1 MNELQLFIVTTY
13 AGSLPRLL
21 CEFAAF
27 LADFAIFFF
36 FAHRLFKKRTWS
48 FPAVNICA
56 LGGAALFAVIGFYMK
71 SFDPLLGAFYNLFEL
86 VFLLESL
93 FLIYKD
99 KFSFK
104 AAYTLLSLI
113 IYAASDIFVIN
124 LMLWTGFAYNAAYYG
139 LDASGSYMLMH
150 CVVLR
155 LIRLVAMAFLYHLLK
170 RLAVVGGERSVGILN
185 YIAIILFCGTVL
197 FGIFTVAGYDYH
209 DPDIS
214 FVRSLLS
221 LAIIVAALLVVR
233 FMPKISRLLKA
244 DERGELSAFEPFEI
258 KASDTGGLSP
268 RDMQKLRHDVKN
280 NAATI
285 SALIDRGDGEE
296 AKRLL
301 SELAERLGNALG
313 GGNKTNVSAIDS
325 VVYEKAKLCEER
337 GVTLDMHVEP
347 LPDTKI
353 SPLDLSSVIS
363 NILDNAIEAAEKCEE
378 PVITFR
384 VFKYKSYLAVTCEN
398 PTAAAPRVVNGALA
412 TSKDGGG
419 HGYGVEIISEICKNN
434 NGRFQYEFDNKVFKA
449 SAFLEL

>member
-1 MNELQLFIVTTY
+1 MNELRLFIVTTY
-13 AGSLPRLL
+13 AGSPVRFLG
-21 CEFAAF
+21 EFPAF

-36 FAHRLFKKRTWS
+36 FAHRLFKKKARS
-48 FPAVNICA
+48 FWAVNICA
-56 LGGAALFAVIGFYMK
+56 VVGAASFAAAGFYIREFNPMADAL
-71 SFDPLLGAFYNLFEL
+71 FNLFGL
-86 VFLLESL
+86 VFFLGTL
-93 FLIYKD
+93 FFIYKD

-104 AAYTLLSLI
+104 AAYALLSLV

-124 LMLWTGFAYNAAYYG
+124 LMLLCSNDAYHAVYYG

-155 LIRLVAMAFLYHLLK
+155 LIRLTAMVFLYCLLK

-197 FGIFTVAGYDYH
+197 FGIFTISGSGDNN
-209 DPDIS
+209 PDMN
-214 FVRSLLS
+214 FARSLAA
-221 LAIIVAALLVVR
+221 LAIIVGVLLIVR
-233 FMPKISRLLKA
+233 FMPRISGLLKA
-244 DERGELSAFEPFEI
+244 DERGELSAYET
-258 KASDTGGLSP
+258 KSSDPGGLSS

-285 SALIDRGDGEE
+285 SALIDSGDGEE

-325 VVYEKAKLCEER
+325 VVSEKAKLCEEL
-337 GVTLDMHVEP
+337 GITLDMHAEP

-363 NILDNAIEAAEKCEE
+363 NILDNAIEAAGKCEE

-398 PTAAAPRVVNGALA
+398 PTSAAPHVVNGALA
-412 TSKDGGG
+412 TTKGGG
-419 HGYGVEIISEICKNN
+419 HGYGVEIISEICKKN
-434 NGRFQYEFDNKVFKA
+434 NGRFQYEFDNEVFKA

>member
-1 MNELQLFIVTTY
+1 MNELRLFIVTTY
-13 AGSLPRLL
+13 IGTPRRFL
-21 CEFAAF
+21 CEYAAF
-27 LADFAIFFF
+27 LADFAVFFF
-36 FAHRLFKKRTWS
+36 FAHRLFKKRKWS

-56 LGGAALFAVIGFYMK
+56 LGGAALFSIVGLPVRSLVPIM
-71 SFDPLLGAFYNLFEL
+71 GAFYNLLEL
-86 VFLLESL
+86 VFLLGSL

-99 KFSFK
+99 KLSFK
-104 AAYTLLSLI
+104 AAYTLMSLV

-124 LMLWTGFAYNAAYYG
+124 LMLLCNGDAHNAVYYG
-139 LDASGSYMLMH
+139 LDASGSYTLLH
-150 CVVLR
+150 CVLLR
-155 LIRLVAMAFLYHLLK
+155 LIRLAAMAFLYRFIK
-170 RLAVVGGERSVGILN
+170 RSAVVGGERSVGMLN

-197 FGIFTVAGYDYH
+197 FGIFTVAEYSDH
-209 DPDIS
+209 DMNLA
-214 FVRSLLS
+214 RSLAA
-221 LAIIVAALLVVR
+221 LAIMIAALLIVR
-233 FMPKISRLLKA
+233 FMPKLSGLLRT
-244 DERGELSAFEPFEI
+244 DESGELSSFETRAP
-258 KASDTGGLSP
+258 DTGGLSP

-285 SALIDRGDGEE
+285 SALIDSGNGEE

-325 VVYEKAKLCEER
+325 VISEKAKLCGER
-337 GVTLDMHVEP
+337 GVTLDMHAEP
-347 LPDTKI
+347 LPETKI
-353 SPLDLSSVIS
+353 SPLDLSSAIS

-398 PTAAAPRVVNGALA
+398 PTAVPPRVVNGALA
-412 TSKDGGG
+412 TTKGGG
-419 HGYGVEIISEICKNN
+419 HGYGLEIIGEICKKN